1 MHGKW
6 SVMLVASLVVAL
18 AEGAI
23 AAERTDGPE
32 LYVGQDGVKVRFVDQ
47 GQGEPVIL
55 LHGFSMNLDWAWQTP
70 GAGPG
75 SPSILARLAAH
86 HRVIAVDL
94 RGHGKSDR
102 PHDCDRYGT
111 AMADDVLRLMDAL
124 RIRKASLVG
133 FSMGG
138 TIAANLAVRHPERF
152 RRVVLLAPK
161 VELTETLVDG
171 RDAGMDVIAQGLEK
185 GEGLRPLFR
194 ALTPPGAP
202 PMSEDEIEAQNERI
216 LRGQDPAAL
225 ACAARTLGQ
234 LAVPGPALDG
244 IKLPVLVVV
253 GSQDPLLAGA
263 REVVKRVHGA
273 KLRVIDGATHPTLLS
288 SPQLLPEL
296 QPFLARR

>member
-75 SPSILARLAAH
+75 SPSILTRLAAH

-171 RDAGMDVIAQGLEK
+171 RDPGMDVIAQGLEK

-273 KLRVIDGATHPTLLS
+273 KLRVIDGATHPALLS